1 MMATKGMKPSLVFW
15 GVKEKGDIKK
25 NILNIGNMNP

>member
-1 MMATKGMKPSLVFW
+1 MLATKGMKSSLVFW